1 MSYSA
6 DAPWR
11 ITAQAQ
17 SLLGVPSDGIW
28 GPRTDAAYNIAS
40 QSTRARIDRSLAEA
54 NLSVYAVRR
63 VTTQVSRPSAATVS
77 PRVVKASEQA
87 RRETLP
93 TLARPGSNWLTLEQL
108 TPVLSAATQGLQ
120 HATLDRMIRKL
131 KLEAAQRK
139 INGVIHYDTRSQNGR
154 YRGLFQMGEKAW
166 RDVIHRLGRPYAEV
180 FDPAVNARA
189 AALYIEN
196 NVDVVRKLGY
206 KGPITDDVIYAMH
219 NQGATGFMQMRGG
232 RTIEGDQ
239 SAAARR
245 VIARATAP
253 QVG

>member
-1 MSYSA
+1 MSYKA

-40 QSTRARIDRSLAEA
+40 QSIRARIDESLAEV

-63 VTTQVSRPSAATVS
+63 VTTQVSRPAATSVS
-77 PRVVKASEQA
+77 PGVIKASEQA
-87 RRETLP
+87 RRETKP
-93 TLARPGSNWLTLEQL
+93 TLAKPGSNWLTLEQL
-108 TPVLSAATQGLQ
+108 VPVLSAATQGLE
-120 HATLDRMIRKL
+120 HANLDRMIRKL
-131 KLEAAQRK
+131 KLEAGQRP
-139 INGVIHYDTRSQNGR
+139 INGVIHYDTHSRNGS
-154 YRGLFQMGEKAW
+154 YRGLFQMGAKAW
-166 RDVIHRLGRPYAEV
+166 KDIEHQLGRSYDHV

-196 NVDVVRKLGY
+196 NVRVARSRGY
-206 KGPITDDVIYAMH
+206 KGPITDDVVYAMH
-219 NQGATGFMQMRGG
+219 NQGATGFVRMLQG
-232 RTIEGDQ
+232 REIEGKQ
-239 SAAARR
+239 SAEAQR

-253 QVG
+253 YHG

>member
-63 VTTQVSRPSAATVS
+63 VTTQVSRPSAVTVS
-77 PRVVKASEQA
+77 PKAVKASEQA

-93 TLARPGSNWLTLEQL
+93 TLAKPGDNWLTLEQL

-120 HATLDRMIRKL
+120 YATLDRMIKKL
-131 KLEAAQRK
+131 NLEAAKRT
-139 INGVIHYDTRSQNGR
+139 INGVTYYNTRSQNGSF
-154 YRGLFQMGEKAW
+154 RGLFQMGWKAW
-166 RDVIHRLGRPYAEV
+166 KDVEPQLGHSYAEV

-189 AALYIEN
+189 AALYVEN
-196 NVDVVRKLGY
+196 NVKSVRKMGY
-206 KGPITDDVIYAMH
+206 KGPITDDVVYAMH
-219 NQGATGFMQMRGG
+219 NQGAAGFMQVRGG
-232 RTIEGDQ
+232 RAIEGNQ

-245 VIARATAP
+245 VIGRATVP
-253 QVG
+253 QYG